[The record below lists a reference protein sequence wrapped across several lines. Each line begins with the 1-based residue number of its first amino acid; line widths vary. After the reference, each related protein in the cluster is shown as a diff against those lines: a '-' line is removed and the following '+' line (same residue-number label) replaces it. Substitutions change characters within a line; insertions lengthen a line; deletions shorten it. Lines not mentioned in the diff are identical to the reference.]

1 MGPLGTGK
9 LQAWKRGAQN
19 QETGKGKS
27 RCHQRDGGSNGSLS
41 QGVRNREGEPCSG
54 TGSPALGLCSP

>member
-41 QGVRNREGEPCSG
+41 QGVRNREGESG
-54 TGSPALGLCSP
+54 LQVGRGGGSRRAN